1 MLQEKKNKKTLLC
14 PVLHNTDIYQIKYE
28 KISKDFSYIHYCS
41 RLSMF
46 STAKVFIWCVL
57 FPCVPNETLNISF
70 KQINTSY
77 QVLSLSLSWTKWCS
91 YWFSFDRNSP
101 HVHSCECYLGTMMKS
116 SQILFWRFLYRRFFH
131 VCERMWWQL
140 KIIKDCLHRWRVYLR
155 RDSFHVVKGNGEVK
169 GFFFY
174 NTTYTS
180 GKFL

>member
-1 MLQEKKNKKTLLC
+1 
-14 PVLHNTDIYQIKYE
+14 
-28 KISKDFSYIHYCS
+28 
-41 RLSMF
+41 MF

-116 SQILFWRFLYRRFFH
+116 SQILFWRFLNRRFFH

-140 KIIKDCLHRWRVYLR
+140 KIIKDCLHMWRVYLR

-169 GFFFY
+169 GFF
-174 NTTYTS
+174 TTS
-180 GKFL
+180 HIQVESFSRALSCLLHDLGLQKASPHHRQSQACFPFMDFREL